1 MNNGTFYVGVL
12 NYTNV
17 FTSYNVTAGQL
28 LEIPAGEEQS
38 SNASKFIS
46 NPAARLSFEQRA
58 LIEQLW
64 KPELAL
70 SENLIRNG
78 LKHEVPDARN
88 WARLVEKLSV
98 DGSTVTIVAFGGS
111 VTVGY
116 KQSNTS
122 YPEQFVRWLQD
133 VFPAVNFK
141 LINLAR
147 RATAATFAALC
158 LVQNMPEDADLV
170 LVEYSINGYGGQCQC
185 FTAPQTAGYETL
197 LRKIIRKAPNAALLG
212 FASFMWLD
220 KDGKPGVFYETDNI
234 YGINRSAI
242 LVDIVHVGDYGAT
255 IYAAFLAWAL
265 RHQFTRVLL
274 HHKSLES
281 AVAKSWPMPRPLNPE
296 AAQEDWP
303 TFCAE
308 SLGLQ
313 QFVQENKGWEWVD
326 EGSNACAGCHKYG
339 YLTNKAGSSLTVK
352 VRSDVLQEQDVKA
365 GAKVM
370 LALTFLKSYSDIGK
384 AQVECLS
391 GCRCTAK
398 VFDGKNTRPTS
409 ELHTERMEIG
419 AAPEC
424 LLKFTILE
432 ESTTGG
438 HKFRLASVA
447 VHKADK
453 IMAYAYGPVYD
464 H

>member
-1 MNNGTFYVGVL
+1 MYDAMFNPD
-12 NYTNV
+12 NV
-17 FTSYNVTAGQL
+17 
-28 LEIPAGEEQS
+28 
-38 SNASKFIS
+38 
-46 NPAARLSFEQRA
+46 
-58 LIEQLW
+58 
-64 KPELAL
+64 
-70 SENLIRNG
+70 
-78 LKHEVPDARN
+78 
-88 WARLVEKLSV
+88 
-98 DGSTVTIVAFGGS
+98 
-111 VTVGY
+111 
-116 KQSNTS
+116 
-122 YPEQFVRWLQD
+122 
-133 VFPAVNFK
+133 
-141 LINLAR
+141 
-147 RATAATFAALC
+147 
-158 LVQNMPEDADLV
+158 
-170 LVEYSINGYGGQCQC
+170 
-185 FTAPQTAGYETL
+185 
-197 LRKIIRKAPNAALLG
+197 
-212 FASFMWLD
+212 
-220 KDGKPGVFYETDNI
+220 
-234 YGINRSAI
+234 YGINRSTI
-242 LVDIVHVGDYGAT
+242 LVDIVHVGDYGAKV
-255 IYAAFLAWAL
+255 YAAFLAWAL

-274 HHKSLES
+274 HHKSLEA
-281 AVAKSWPMPRPLNPE
+281 AVAKSWPMPAPLNPE

-313 QFVQENKGWEWVD
+313 QFVQENNGWDWVD

-339 YLTNKAGSSLTVK
+339 YLTNKAGSNLTVK

-391 GCRCTAK
+391 GCQCAAK

-424 LLKFTILE
+424 LLKFTILK

-453 IMAYAYGPVYD
+453 ILAYAYGPVYD